1 MIQTSRTGQ
10 PVLRIHRQQMTPS
23 VLVQYP
29 WVSSAAA
36 QDFFPFQTSGF
47 QGVVADQPTEI
58 TAAVGGGV
66 GARGLGLGKRLE
78 GKRLDMR

>member
-1 MIQTSRTGQ
+1 
-10 PVLRIHRQQMTPS
+10 MTPS

-36 QDFFPFQTSGF
+36 EDFFPFQASGF

-66 GARGLGLGKRLE
+66 GTHGLGRLGKEIGQRDWA
-78 GKRLDMR
+78 KR